1 MEKNIKP
8 FEITFQINS
17 IDEAR
22 ILLMLFE
29 GSPHLFEEVIEEIKE
44 KINEKF

>member
-1 MEKNIKP
+1 MEKKIKP

-22 ILLMLFE
+22 ILLTLFE
-29 GSPHLFEEVIEEIKE
+29 GSPHLFEKVIDEIKE
-44 KINEKF
+44 KIKHE